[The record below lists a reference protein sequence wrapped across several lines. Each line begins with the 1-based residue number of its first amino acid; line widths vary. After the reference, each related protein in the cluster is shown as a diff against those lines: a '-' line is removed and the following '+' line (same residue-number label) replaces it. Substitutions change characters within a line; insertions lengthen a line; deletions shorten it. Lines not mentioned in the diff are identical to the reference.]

1 MANQKYAQV
10 IDLALSGQFN
20 WQTDPVLGILLKDAS
35 FAAGH
40 KKLSEVSGQQIA
52 TAQIQGRALVEGGGC
67 MGYPALFQTVNGD
80 TDYQMVLVQDLH
92 DGNPNLL
99 AFFDTGE
106 DDGPLH
112 LENTGSFI
120 VRPGL
125 DDPLPEGTS
134 SSARLWMRL

>member
-1 MANQKYAQV
+1 MANQKYTQV
-10 IDLALSGQFN
+10 IDLVAGGWFN

-35 FAAGH
+35 YSAGH
-40 KKLSEVSGQQIA
+40 KKLSEVQGQQVA
-52 TAQIQGRALVEGGGC
+52 TTQIQGRAVHEGGQC
-67 MGYPALFQTVNGD
+67 MGYPAIFQTINGD
-80 TDYQMVLVQDLH
+80 TDYQLVLVQDLH
-92 DGNPNLL
+92 DGDPNVL
-99 AFFDTGE
+99 AFYDTGE

-112 LENTGSFI
+112 LEHTGTFI